1 MTGVGRSP
9 SGLQVASHRDTWRA
23 IAQPDASLGKRSI
36 WKAQYRARSLPHSY
50 GSVVDKLRGL
60 AYRLLIVNAL
70 DHGRGD
76 VTVGLIL
83 NSDPPPH
90 PV

>member
-9 SGLQVASHRDTWRA
+9 SGLQVASHRDTWRYCSA
-23 IAQPDASLGKRSI
+23 GRVA
-36 WKAQYRARSLPHSY
+36 WKAQYLEARSLPQFY
-50 GSVVDKLRGL
+50 GSAVDKLRGL
-60 AYRLLIVNAL
+60 ADRLLIVNAL
-70 DHGRGD
+70 DHGRGRGD